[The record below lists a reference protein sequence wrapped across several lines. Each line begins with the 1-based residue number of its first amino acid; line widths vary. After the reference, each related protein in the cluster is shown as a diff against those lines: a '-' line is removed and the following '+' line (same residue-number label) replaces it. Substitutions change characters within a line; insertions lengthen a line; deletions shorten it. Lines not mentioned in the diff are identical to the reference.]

1 VSPDSVWRA
10 RARGAS
16 SQSAARAAPCG
27 GAQRSRLDSHVGT
40 GGSDLVFTSP
50 AGEAL
55 HHGNFRKRVW
65 LPALETVG
73 LTNVHVHDL
82 RHAGNVLVADAGA
95 NLRELMERM
104 GHSTTRAALIYLHGG
119 DGRQRALAAG
129 VTDQV
134 RAALQSEAKTRP
146 LGSGTYDGRQ
156 TVRDPIDVTDM
167 AVDLAIWVEPPVGI
181 EPTTYSLRV
190 NRSAD

>member
-1 VSPDSVWRA
+1 LR
-10 RARGAS
+10 
-16 SQSAARAAPCG
+16 
-27 GAQRSRLDSHVGT
+27 
-40 GGSDLVFTSP
+40 
-50 AGEAL
+50 
-55 HHGNFRKRVW
+55 
-65 LPALETVG
+65 ALETAG

-146 LGSGTYDGRQ
+146 LGSGT
-156 TVRDPIDVTDM
+156 
-167 AVDLAIWVEPPVGI
+167 DLAR
-181 EPTTYSLRV
+181 TTGAR
-190 NRSAD
+190 RSGTRST